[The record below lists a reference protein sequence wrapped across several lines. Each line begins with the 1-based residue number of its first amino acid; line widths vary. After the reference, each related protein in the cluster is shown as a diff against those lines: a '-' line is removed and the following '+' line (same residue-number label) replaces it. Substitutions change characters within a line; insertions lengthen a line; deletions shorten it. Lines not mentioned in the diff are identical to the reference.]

1 MRLLETN
8 TVPVA
13 YFWWV
18 QLQRVRCFVFTSK
31 LPLVHNTGLQELE
44 LL

>member
-1 MRLLETN
+1 MRLLATD

-13 YFWWV
+13 YFWWM

-44 LL
+44 PL